1 MEKETEIR
9 THAHAF
15 LDYMRHE
22 RGASEHTLLAY
33 GSDLNEFICVLEKN
47 ELRLRG
53 SRDDIAVIRR
63 YIRAIGAAG
72 ENGESLKSTSVGRKL
87 AVVRS
92 FLKYLVA
99 RGIYSY
105 NAARHIR
112 TPKKE
117 KRLPDV
123 TSERTIAKVLG
134 QEVTTPEEIRNKAV
148 VELLYSSGL
157 RRSELCGI
165 NLSDIDLQKRVV
177 RVTGKGNK
185 QRIVPI
191 GDEAVNSLEKY
202 RTERSRWNVIA
213 DRDALFLL
221 RSGKRITPRMI
232 HYIVQKMFVGTSDTD
247 APHPHM
253 LRHSFATHLLDRG
266 AEIRAVQEML
276 GHSSLATTQ
285 QYTHLTIDRLKQVYD
300 SSHPRSD
307 EE

>member
-1 MEKETEIR
+1 MNTADIATYIK
-9 THAHAF
+9 AF
-15 LDYMRHE
+15 LEYLRHE

-33 GSDLNEFICVLEKN
+33 GNDLAEFNAVMEKN
-47 ELRLRG
+47 ELRLLG
-53 SRDDIAVIRR
+53 TRDDIAVLRR
-63 YIRAIGAAG
+63 YVR
-72 ENGESLKSTSVGRKL
+72 SLGGDDTSIKNSTVGRKI

-99 RGIYSY
+99 RGIFTY

-117 KRLPDV
+117 QRLPDV
-123 TSERTIAKVLG
+123 TSERTMAKVLAHEG
-134 QEVTTPEEIRNKAV
+134 TTPEEIRNKAV

-165 NLSDIDLQKRVV
+165 NLADIDLQKRVI

-191 GDEAVNSLEKY
+191 GNEAAASLARY
-202 RTERSRWNVIA
+202 REERSRWTVIV
-213 DRDALFLL
+213 DHDALFLL

-232 HYIVQKMFVGTSDTD
+232 YYIVQKMFVGTNDTD
-247 APHPHM
+247 RPHPHM

-285 QYTHLTIDRLKQVYD
+285 QYTHVTIDRLKQVYD